1 MSENKN
7 NIVASASHYAL
18 VLGGFWVFKYLF
30 VIGSEYSELSKYMAN
45 ILGVG
50 TIFLL
55 YILLCRYR
63 DVRLGGKIGYGESIL
78 FTLLLFL
85 FASLIEAVVI
95 SIHLF
100 LISPEL
106 VAAQN
111 EQIYNTILKFNF
123 PAESMQTL
131 EYIFSF
137 GALYYVINYVITN
150 VFIGFFLSLIFG
162 FIVSRQKKLPENK

>member
-1 MSENKN
+1 MGENKN
-7 NIVASASHYAL
+7 NIVASASNYAL

-30 VIGSEYSELSKYMAN
+30 VIGAEYSELSKWMAN
-45 ILGVG
+45 ILAVG
-50 TIFLL
+50 TVFVL

-63 DVRLGGKIGYGESIL
+63 DVKLGGKITYGQSIL
-78 FTLLLFL
+78 FTLLLFF

-106 VAAQN
+106 VVAQN
-111 EQIYNTILKFNF
+111 EQIYNVVKEFNF

-131 EYIFSF
+131 DYLFSL
-137 GALYYVINYVITN
+137 GPLYYVINYIVTN

-162 FIVSRQKKLPENK
+162 FIVSRQKKLP